1 MGRSRAR
8 MSDQSMAREGVA
20 MEEIECRM
28 RGRKKPFLQTGIMA
42 GKVGVTG
49 ENDDVLSSAKGPELP

>member
-1 MGRSRAR
+1 MGRSRAW
-8 MSDQSMAREGVA
+8 MSNQNMAREGVA

-28 RGRKKPFLQTGIMA
+28 RGRKTFLQTGIMA

-49 ENDDVLSSAKGPELP
+49 EKRRCTK